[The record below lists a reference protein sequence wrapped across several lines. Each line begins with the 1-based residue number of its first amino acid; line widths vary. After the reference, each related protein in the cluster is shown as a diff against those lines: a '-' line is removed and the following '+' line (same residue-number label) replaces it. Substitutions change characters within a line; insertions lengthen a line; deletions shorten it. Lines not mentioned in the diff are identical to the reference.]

1 MSLTDTAIKTAKP
14 AAKPYKLFDEK
25 GLYLLVD
32 PRGTRLWRLKYRV
45 AGREK
50 VLAIGVYPEVSLA
63 KARERR
69 EDARRLL
76 ADQIDPSARKKAER
90 LAQDDTFEAI
100 AREWLAL
107 QKRGLAEKTFL
118 RKLGWLEDFLFPY
131 LGRHPIAKITA
142 PELLAA
148 LKRIEARGFRE
159 TAHRA
164 RSTASNIL
172 RYAVAT
178 GRAERDIST
187 DLRGA
192 LAPVVTTNRAA
203 ITVPVQI
210 GQLMRT
216 IYAFRGQRTTESA
229 LKLAPL
235 LFVRPT
241 ELRAAEWSEF
251 NLNGEHPEWR
261 IPASRMK
268 MSEEHVVP
276 LPRQAI
282 AILRDLEPITG
293 GGRYVFP
300 SLRGADRPISAN
312 TVNVALRSMGYSGD
326 QITGHGFRAMA
337 STCLN
342 EQGFPPDVIELQ
354 LAHAERNEVRAAY
367 NRAKR
372 IPERRAMMQSWA
384 DYLDKLRL
392 GDSPQRAAAEAGPYL
407 NPTVAPQQK
416 WQLLEE
422 IESFGT

>member
-1 MSLTDTAIKTAKP
+1 MALTDTAIKAAKP
-14 AAKPYKLFDEK
+14 ATKPYRLFDER

-32 PRGTRLWRLKYRV
+32 PRGGRLWRLKYRV
-45 AGREK
+45 DGREK
-50 VLAIGVYPEVSLA
+50 LLAIGAYPDLSLA

-69 EDARRLL
+69 EEARGLL
-76 ADQIDPSARKKAER
+76 NQQIDPGARKKAER
-90 LAQDDTFEAI
+90 VAQADTFESI

-118 RKLGWLEDFLFPY
+118 RKLGWFEDFLFPY
-131 LGRHPIAKITA
+131 LGRHPIAKITV
-142 PELLAA
+142 PDLLAA
-148 LKRIEARGFRE
+148 LKRIEARGMRE

-164 RSTASNIL
+164 RSTASNVF

-178 GRAERDIST
+178 GRAERDITT

-192 LAPVVTTNRAA
+192 LAPVVTTHRAA

-216 IYAFRGQRTTESA
+216 IYAYRGQRPTEAA

-235 LFVRPT
+235 FFVRPT
-241 ELRAAEWSEF
+241 ELRAAEWPEF
-251 NLNGEHPEWR
+251 DLSAEHPEWR

-268 MSEEHVVP
+268 MAEEHIVP
-276 LPRQAI
+276 LADQAM
-282 AILRDLEPITG
+282 AILRDLVPITG
-293 GGRYVFP
+293 DGRYVFP
-300 SLRGADRPISAN
+300 SLRGANRPLSEN
-312 TVNVALRSMGYSGD
+312 TVNFALRSMGYSGD

-384 DYLDKLRL
+384 NFLDKLRL
-392 GDSPQRAAAEAGPYL
+392 GETTQRAAE
-407 NPTVAPQQK
+407 TVLLTNWTSAPIDK
-416 WQLLEE
+416 SQLVEK
-422 IESFGT
+422 IESLQT

>member
-1 MSLTDTAIKTAKP
+1 MALTETAIKTAKP
-14 AAKPYKLFDEK
+14 AEKPYKLSDER
-25 GLYLLVD
+25 GLYLLVK
-32 PRGTRLWRLKYRV
+32 PGGGRLWRLKYRV

-50 VLAIGVYPEVSLA
+50 LLAIGAYPDLSLA

-69 EDARRLL
+69 EEARRLL
-76 ADQIDPSARKKAER
+76 ADRIDPSARKKAER
-90 LAQDDTFEAI
+90 LAQADTFESV
-100 AREWLAL
+100 AREWLEL
-107 QKRGLAEKTFL
+107 QRQGLSEKTFL

-142 PELLAA
+142 PDLLAS

-164 RSTASNIL
+164 RSTASNVL
-172 RYAVAT
+172 RFAVAS
-178 GRAERDIST
+178 GRAERDVSV

-210 GQLMRT
+210 GQLLRS
-216 IYAFRGQRTTESA
+216 IYAYRGQRTTEAA

-251 NLNGEHPEWR
+251 DLTAGDPEWR

-268 MSEEHVVP
+268 MRDEHVVP
-276 LPRQAI
+276 LPRQAVE
-282 AILRDLEPITG
+282 ILRDLEPITG
-293 GGRYVFP
+293 GGRFVFP
-300 SLRGADRPISAN
+300 SLRGAHRPISEN
-312 TVNVALRSMGYSGD
+312 TVNFALRSMGYSGE

-342 EQGFPPDVIELQ
+342 EQGFPPDIIELQ
-354 LAHAERNEVRAAY
+354 LAHSERNEVRAAY

-392 GDSPQRAAAEAGPYL
+392 RDKRPVEIGLLSGRAA
-407 NPTVAPQQK
+407 
-416 WQLLEE
+416 
-422 IESFGT
+422 

>member
-1 MSLTDTAIKTAKP
+1 MSLTETAIKTAKP
-14 AAKPYKLFDEK
+14 AEKPYKLFDER
-25 GLYLLVD
+25 GLYLLVN
-32 PRGTRLWRLKYRV
+32 PGGGRLWRLKYRV

-50 VLAIGVYPEVSLA
+50 LLAIGAYPDLSLA

-69 EDARRLL
+69 DEARRLL

-90 LAQDDTFEAI
+90 LAQADTFEST
-100 AREWLAL
+100 AREWLEL
-107 QKRGLAEKTFL
+107 QRHGLSEKTFL

-131 LGRHPIAKITA
+131 LGRHPVAKITA
-142 PELLAA
+142 PDLLAA

-164 RSTASNIL
+164 RSTASNVL
-172 RYAVAT
+172 RFAVAS
-178 GRAERDIST
+178 GRAERDVSV

-192 LAPVVTTNRAA
+192 LAPVITTNRAA

-210 GQLMRT
+210 GQLMRS
-216 IYAFRGQRTTESA
+216 IYAYRGQRTTEST

-251 NLNGEHPEWR
+251 DLDATDPEWR

-268 MSEEHVVP
+268 MRDEHVVP
-276 LPRQAI
+276 LPRQAVD
-282 AILRDLEPITG
+282 ILRDLAPITG

-300 SLRGADRPISAN
+300 SLRGAHRPISEN
-312 TVNVALRSMGYSGD
+312 TVNFALRSMGYSGE

-354 LAHAERNEVRAAY
+354 LAHSERNEVRAAY

-384 DYLDKLRL
+384 DYLDRLRL
-392 GDSPQRAAAEAGPYL
+392 GGHILAYESRQSSDRAA
-407 NPTVAPQQK
+407 
-416 WQLLEE
+416 
-422 IESFGT
+422 

>member
-1 MSLTDTAIKTAKP
+1 MALTDTAIKAAKP
-14 AAKPYKLFDEK
+14 AAKPYKLFDER

-32 PRGTRLWRLKYRV
+32 PRGARLWRLKYRV
-45 AGREK
+45 DGREK
-50 VLAIGVYPEVSLA
+50 LLAIGAYPDLSLA

-69 EDARRLL
+69 EEARGLL
-76 ADQIDPSARKKAER
+76 NQQIDPGARKKAER
-90 LAQDDTFEAI
+90 VAQADTFESI

-118 RKLGWLEDFLFPY
+118 RKLGWFEDFLFPY
-131 LGRHPIAKITA
+131 LGRHPIAKITV
-142 PELLAA
+142 PDLLAA
-148 LKRIEARGFRE
+148 LKRIEARGMRE

-164 RSTASNIL
+164 RSTASNVF

-178 GRAERDIST
+178 GRAERDITT

-192 LAPVVTTNRAA
+192 LAPVVTTHRAA

-216 IYAFRGQRTTESA
+216 IYAYRGQRPTEAA

-235 LFVRPT
+235 FFVRPT
-241 ELRAAEWSEF
+241 ELRAAEWPEF
-251 NLNGEHPEWR
+251 DLSAEHPEWR

-268 MSEEHVVP
+268 MAEEHIVP
-276 LPRQAI
+276 LADQAM
-282 AILRDLEPITG
+282 AILRDLVPITG
-293 GGRYVFP
+293 DGRYVFP
-300 SLRGADRPISAN
+300 SLRGANRPLSEN
-312 TVNVALRSMGYSGD
+312 TVNFALRSMGYSGD

-384 DYLDKLRL
+384 NFLDKLRL
-392 GDSPQRAAAEAGPYL
+392 GETTQRAAE
-407 NPTVAPQQK
+407 TVLLTNWTSAPIDK
-416 WQLLEE
+416 SQLVEK
-422 IESFGT
+422 IESLQT

>member
-1 MSLTDTAIKTAKP
+1 MSLTDTAIKAAKP
-14 AAKPYKLFDEK
+14 AAKPYKLFDER
-25 GLYLLVD
+25 GLYLLVN
-32 PRGTRLWRLKYRV
+32 PRGGRLWRLKYRV
-45 AGREK
+45 DGREK
-50 VLAIGVYPEVSLA
+50 LLAIGAYPDLSLA

-69 EDARRLL
+69 DDARRLL
-76 ADQIDPSARKKAER
+76 TEQIDPSARKKAER
-90 LAQDDTFEAI
+90 LTQVDTFESI
-100 AREWLAL
+100 AREWPAL

-142 PELLAA
+142 PDLLAA

-164 RSTASNIL
+164 RSTASNVL

-178 GRAERDIST
+178 GRTERDITT

-216 IYAFRGQRTTESA
+216 IFAYRGQRPTESA

-251 NLNGEHPEWR
+251 NLSAEHPEWR

-268 MSEEHVVP
+268 MAEEHVVP
-276 LPRQAI
+276 LAQQAI
-282 AILRDLEPITG
+282 AILRDLAPITG
-293 GGRYVFP
+293 DGRYVFP
-300 SLRGADRPISAN
+300 SLRGANRPLSEN
-312 TVNVALRSMGYSGD
+312 TVNYALRTMGYSGD
-326 QITGHGFRAMA
+326 QITGH
-337 STCLN
+337 
-342 EQGFPPDVIELQ
+342 
-354 LAHAERNEVRAAY
+354 
-367 NRAKR
+367 
-372 IPERRAMMQSWA
+372 
-384 DYLDKLRL
+384 
-392 GDSPQRAAAEAGPYL
+392 
-407 NPTVAPQQK
+407 
-416 WQLLEE
+416 
-422 IESFGT
+422 

>member
-14 AAKPYKLFDEK
+14 AAKPYKLFDER

-32 PRGTRLWRLKYRV
+32 PRGGRLWRLKYRV
-45 AGREK
+45 DGREK
-50 VLAIGVYPEVSLA
+50 LLAIGAYPDLSLA

-69 EDARRLL
+69 DEARRLL
-76 ADQIDPSARKKAER
+76 TQQIDPGARKKAER
-90 LAQDDTFEAI
+90 IAQADTFESI

-142 PELLAA
+142 PDLLAA

-164 RSTASNIL
+164 RSTASNVL

-178 GRAERDIST
+178 GRAERDFT
-187 DLRGA
+187 PDLRGA

-203 ITVPVQI
+203 ITVPSQI

-216 IYAFRGQRTTESA
+216 IYAYRGQRPTESA

-251 NLNGEHPEWR
+251 DLNAENPEWR
-261 IPASRMK
+261 IPAGRMK
-268 MSEEHVVP
+268 MRDEHVVP
-276 LPRQAI
+276 LPRQAVE
-282 AILRDLEPITG
+282 ILRDLEAITS

-300 SLRGADRPISAN
+300 SLRGADRPLSEN
-312 TVNVALRSMGYSGD
+312 TVNFALRSMGYSGEE
-326 QITGHGFRAMA
+326 ITGHGFRAMA

-342 EQGFPPDVIELQ
+342 EQGFPPDIIELQ
-354 LAHAERNEVRAAY
+354 LAHSERNEVRAAY

-372 IPERRAMMQSWA
+372 IPERRALMQCWA

-392 GDSPQRAAAEAGPYL
+392 GDSTHRTAETESLIDQTA
-407 NPTVAPQQK
+407 TPQQK
-416 WQLLEE
+416 WQVLEE
-422 IESFGT
+422 IETFGT

>member
-14 AAKPYKLFDEK
+14 GAKPYKLFDEK
-25 GLYLLVD
+25 GLYLLVN
-32 PRGTRLWRLKYRV
+32 PRGARLWRLKYRV
-45 AGREK
+45 DGREK
-50 VLAIGVYPEVSLA
+50 VLAIGPYPEVSLA

-69 EDARRLL
+69 EEARRSL
-76 ADQIDPSARKKAER
+76 ADQIDPGVRKRAER
-90 LAQDDTFEAI
+90 LAQTDTFEAI

-107 QKRGLAEKTFL
+107 QKRGLSEKTFL

-142 PELLAA
+142 PEILAA

-178 GRAERDIST
+178 GRAERDITT

-216 IYAFRGQRTTESA
+216 IYAYRGQRPTESA

-251 NLNGEHPEWR
+251 DLNAEHPEWR

-268 MSEEHVVP
+268 MAEEHVVP

-282 AILRDLEPITG
+282 AILRDLQPITG
-293 GGRYVFP
+293 DGRYVFP
-300 SLRGADRPISAN
+300 SLRGADRPISGN
-312 TVNVALRSMGYSGD
+312 TVNFALRSMGYSGD

-354 LAHAERNEVRAAY
+354 LAHAERSEVRAAY

-372 IPERRAMMQSWA
+372 IQERRAMMQSWA
-384 DYLDKLRL
+384 DYLDRLRM
-392 GDSPQRAAAEAGPYL
+392 GDTTQSAAESGTLL
-407 NPTVAPQQK
+407 NRTMAPQQK

-422 IESFGT
+422 TETFGT

>member
-1 MSLTDTAIKTAKP
+1 MSLTETAIKAAKP

-25 GLYLLVD
+25 GLYLLVN
-32 PRGTRLWRLKYRV
+32 PRGGRLWRLKYRV

-50 VLAIGVYPEVSLA
+50 LLAIGSYPDLSLV
-63 KARERR
+63 KARDRR
-69 EDARRLL
+69 DDARRLL
-76 ADQIDPSARKKAER
+76 VDQIDPSARKKAER
-90 LAQDDTFEAI
+90 LAQADTFEGI
-100 AREWLAL
+100 AREWLEL
-107 QKRGLAEKTFL
+107 QKNGLSEKTYL

-142 PELLAA
+142 PDLLAA

-164 RSTASNIL
+164 RSTASNVL
-172 RYAVAT
+172 RFAVSS

-203 ITVPVQI
+203 ITVPAHI
-210 GQLMRT
+210 GQLLRS
-216 IYAFRGQRTTESA
+216 IYLYRGQRTTESA

-251 NLNGEHPEWR
+251 HLEAEHPEWR

-268 MSEEHVVP
+268 MAEEHVVP
-276 LPRQAI
+276 LPHQAI
-282 AILRDLEPITG
+282 AILRDLAPITSS
-293 GGRYVFP
+293 GRYVFP
-300 SLRGADRPISAN
+300 SLRGAHRPISEN
-312 TVNVALRSMGYSGD
+312 TVNFALRSMGYSGE

-354 LAHAERNEVRAAY
+354 LAHSERNEVRAAY

-384 DYLDKLRL
+384 DYLDRLRL
-392 GDSPQRAAAEAGPYL
+392 DDRTGDAAKRSLPRIELVRRAIATTA
-407 NPTVAPQQK
+407 
-416 WQLLEE
+416 
-422 IESFGT
+422 

>member
-1 MSLTDTAIKTAKP
+1 MSLTDTAIKAAKP
-14 AAKPYKLFDEK
+14 ATKGYKLFDER
-25 GLYLLVD
+25 GLYLLVK
-32 PRGTRLWRLKYRV
+32 PNGGRLWHLKYRV
-45 AGREK
+45 DGREK
-50 VLAIGVYPEVSLA
+50 VLSLGVYPDLSLA

-69 EDARRLL
+69 DEARGLL
-76 ADQIDPSARKKAER
+76 TQQIDPGARKKAQR
-90 LAQDDTFEAI
+90 LAQADTFESI

-107 QKRGLAEKTFL
+107 QKPGLTEKTFL

-131 LGRHPIAKITA
+131 IGRHPIAKIAA
-142 PELLAA
+142 PDLLAA

-178 GRAERDIST
+178 GRAERDFTI

-203 ITVPVQI
+203 ITVPSQI

-216 IYAFRGQRTTESA
+216 IYTYRGQRPTECA

-251 NLNGEHPEWR
+251 NLNAEHSEWR

-268 MSEEHVVP
+268 MRDEHLVP
-276 LPRQAI
+276 LARQAVE
-282 AILRDLEPITG
+282 ILRDLKTITG

-300 SLRGADRPISAN
+300 SLRGADRPLSEN
-312 TVNVALRSMGYSGD
+312 TVNYALRSMGYSGEE
-326 QITGHGFRAMA
+326 ITGHGFRAMA

-342 EQGFPPDVIELQ
+342 EQGFAPDIIELQ
-354 LAHAERNEVRAAY
+354 LAHSERNEVRAAY
-367 NRAKR
+367 NRATR
-372 IPERRAMMQSWA
+372 IPERRAMMQTWA
-384 DYLDKLRL
+384 NYLDKLRL
-392 GDSPQRAAAEAGPYL
+392 GDAAQPAVESETFTNEPG
-407 NPTVAPQQK
+407 APQK
-416 WQLLEE
+416 EWQLLEE
-422 IESFGT
+422 I

>member
-1 MSLTDTAIKTAKP
+1 MSLTDTAIKAAKP
-14 AAKPYKLFDEK
+14 AAKGYKLFDER
-25 GLYLLVD
+25 GLYLLVK
-32 PRGTRLWRLKYRV
+32 PNGGRLWHLKYRID
-45 AGREK
+45 GREK
-50 VLAIGVYPEVSLA
+50 VLSLGVYPDLSLA

-69 EDARRLL
+69 DEARGLL
-76 ADQIDPSARKKAER
+76 TQQIDPGARKKAQR
-90 LAQDDTFEAI
+90 LALADTFESI

-131 LGRHPIAKITA
+131 LGRHPIAKITV
-142 PELLAA
+142 PDLLAA

-164 RSTASNIL
+164 RSTASNVF

-178 GRAERDIST
+178 GRAERDITT

-216 IYAFRGQRTTESA
+216 IYTYRGQRPTEAA

-235 LFVRPT
+235 FFVRPT

-251 NLNGEHPEWR
+251 DLSGEHPEWR
-261 IPASRMK
+261 IPARRMK
-268 MSEEHVVP
+268 MDEEHIVP
-276 LPRQAI
+276 LANQAI

-293 GGRYVFP
+293 DGRYVFP
-300 SLRGADRPISAN
+300 SLRGARPLSEN
-312 TVNVALRSMGYSGD
+312 TVNFALRSMGYSGD

-392 GDSPQRAAAEAGPYL
+392 GNTTQRATASRPFL
-407 NPTVAPQQK
+407 DVTVAPQQE
-416 WQLLEE
+416 WQILEE
-422 IESFGT
+422 EI

>member
-1 MSLTDTAIKTAKP
+1 MSLTDTAIKAAKP
-14 AAKPYKLFDEK
+14 AAKGYKLFDER
-25 GLYLLVD
+25 GLYLLVK
-32 PRGTRLWRLKYRV
+32 PNGGRLWHLKYRV
-45 AGREK
+45 DGREK
-50 VLAIGVYPEVSLA
+50 VLSLGVYPDLSLA

-69 EDARRLL
+69 DEARGLL
-76 ADQIDPSARKKAER
+76 SQQIDPGARKKAQR
-90 LAQDDTFEAI
+90 MALADTFESI

-131 LGRHPIAKITA
+131 LGRHSIAKITV
-142 PELLAA
+142 PDLLAA

-164 RSTASNIL
+164 RSTASNVF

-178 GRAERDIST
+178 GRAERDITT

-216 IYAFRGQRTTESA
+216 IYAYRGQRPTEAA

-235 LFVRPT
+235 FFVRPT

-251 NLNGEHPEWR
+251 DLRAEHPEWR

-268 MSEEHVVP
+268 MAEEHIVP
-276 LPRQAI
+276 LADQAI

-300 SLRGADRPISAN
+300 SLRGARPLSEN
-312 TVNVALRSMGYSGD
+312 TVNFALRSMGYSGD

-384 DYLDKLRL
+384 DYLERLRL
-392 GDSPQRAAAEAGPYL
+392 GDTTQRAAETGL
-407 NPTVAPQQK
+407 LTNRTSAPIDK
-416 WQLLEE
+416 SQLVEK
-422 IESFGT
+422 IESLQT

>member
-1 MSLTDTAIKTAKP
+1 MLTETAIKAAKP
-14 AAKPYKLFDEK
+14 GAKPYKLSDER
-25 GLYLLVD
+25 GLYLLVN
-32 PRGTRLWRLKYRV
+32 PGGGRLWRLKYRV

-50 VLAIGVYPEVSLA
+50 LLAIGAYPDLSLA

-69 EDARRLL
+69 DEARRLL
-76 ADQIDPSARKKAER
+76 VDQIDPSARKKAER
-90 LAQDDTFEAI
+90 LAQADTFESI
-100 AREWLAL
+100 GREWLEL
-107 QKRGLAEKTFL
+107 QRHGLSEKTFL
-118 RKLGWLEDFLFPY
+118 RKVGWLEDFLFPY

-142 PELLAA
+142 PDLLAA

-164 RSTASNIL
+164 RSTASNVL
-172 RYAVAT
+172 RFAVAS
-178 GRAERDIST
+178 GRAERDVSV

-192 LAPVVTTNRAA
+192 LAPVTTTNRAA
-203 ITVPVQI
+203 ITVPAQI
-210 GQLMRT
+210 GQLMRS
-216 IYAFRGQRTTESA
+216 IYVYRGQLTTESA

-251 NLNGEHPEWR
+251 DLNANDPEWR

-268 MSEEHVVP
+268 MRDEHVVP
-276 LPRQAI
+276 LPRQAVE
-282 AILRDLEPITG
+282 ILGDLEPITG

-300 SLRGADRPISAN
+300 SLRGAHRPISEN
-312 TVNVALRSMGYSGD
+312 TVNFALRSMGYSGE

-354 LAHAERNEVRAAY
+354 LAHSERNEVRAAY

-392 GDSPQRAAAEAGPYL
+392 GHIRPAEIGLLSGRAA
-407 NPTVAPQQK
+407 
-416 WQLLEE
+416 
-422 IESFGT
+422 

>member
-1 MSLTDTAIKTAKP
+1 MSLTDTAIKAAKP
-14 AAKPYKLFDEK
+14 AAKGYKLFDER
-25 GLYLLVD
+25 GLYLLVK
-32 PRGTRLWRLKYRV
+32 PNGGRLWHLKYRV
-45 AGREK
+45 DGREK
-50 VLAIGVYPEVSLA
+50 VLSLGVYPDLSLA

-69 EDARRLL
+69 DEARGLL
-76 ADQIDPSARKKAER
+76 SQQIDPGARKKAQR
-90 LAQDDTFEAI
+90 VAQADTFESI

-131 LGRHPIAKITA
+131 LGRHPIAKVTV
-142 PELLAA
+142 PDLLAA
-148 LKRIEARGFRE
+148 LKRIETRGMRE

-164 RSTASNIL
+164 RSTASNVF

-178 GRAERDIST
+178 GRAERDITT

-203 ITVPVQI
+203 ITVPSQI

-216 IYAFRGQRTTESA
+216 IYTYRGQRPTESA

-235 LFVRPT
+235 VFVRPT

-251 NLNGEHPEWR
+251 NLNAAHPEWR

-268 MSEEHVVP
+268 MRDEHVVP
-276 LPRQAI
+276 LAHQAVE
-282 AILRDLEPITG
+282 ILRDLETITG

-300 SLRGADRPISAN
+300 SLRGADRPLSENTAN
-312 TVNVALRSMGYSGD
+312 YALRSMGYSGEE
-326 QITGHGFRAMA
+326 ITGHGFRAMA

-342 EQGFPPDVIELQ
+342 EQGFAPDIIELQ
-354 LAHAERNEVRAAY
+354 LAHSERNEVRAAY
-367 NRAKR
+367 NRATR

-392 GDSPQRAAAEAGPYL
+392 GDGGYREVEIGPLIDRTAAPL
-407 NPTVAPQQK
+407 QK
-416 WQLLEE
+416 RQVLEE
-422 IESFGT
+422 ID

>member
-1 MSLTDTAIKTAKP
+1 MSLTETAIKTAKP

-25 GLYLLVD
+25 GLYLLVS
-32 PRGTRLWRLKYRV
+32 PRGGRLWRLKYRV

-50 VLAIGVYPEVSLA
+50 LLAIGIYPDLSLA

-69 EDARRLL
+69 DEARRLL
-76 ADQIDPSARKKAER
+76 VDQIDPSARKKAER
-90 LAQDDTFEAI
+90 MADANTFEGI
-100 AREWLAL
+100 AREWLEL
-107 QKRGLAEKTFL
+107 QRHGLSEKTFL

-142 PELLAA
+142 PDLLAA
-148 LKRIEARGFRE
+148 LKRIEARGFHE

-164 RSTASNIL
+164 RSTASNVL
-172 RYAVAT
+172 RYAVAS
-178 GRAERDIST
+178 GRAERDISV

-192 LAPVVTTNRAA
+192 LAPVITTNRAA
-203 ITVPVQI
+203 ITVPAHI
-210 GQLMRT
+210 GQLLRS
-216 IYAFRGQRTTESA
+216 IYLYRGQRTTECA

-251 NLNGEHPEWR
+251 HLEAEFPEWR

-268 MSEEHVVP
+268 MAEEHIVP
-276 LPRQAI
+276 LPHQAI
-282 AILRDLEPITG
+282 AILRDLEPITSN
-293 GGRYVFP
+293 GRYVFP
-300 SLRGADRPISAN
+300 SLRGAHRPISEN
-312 TVNVALRSMGYSGD
+312 TVNFALRSMGYSGE

-354 LAHAERNEVRAAY
+354 LAHSERNEVRAAY

-372 IPERRAMMQSWA
+372 ISERRAMMQSWA
-384 DYLDKLRL
+384 NYLDKLRL
-392 GDSPQRAAAEAGPYL
+392 DDRTSDTARNSLPRIELVRRVIAATG
-407 NPTVAPQQK
+407 
-416 WQLLEE
+416 
-422 IESFGT
+422 

>member
-1 MSLTDTAIKTAKP
+1 MALTDTAIKAAKP
-14 AAKPYKLFDEK
+14 AAKPYKLFDER

-32 PRGTRLWRLKYRV
+32 PRGGRLWRLKYRV
-45 AGREK
+45 DGREK
-50 VLAIGVYPEVSLA
+50 LLAIGAYPDLSLA

-69 EDARRLL
+69 EEARGLL
-76 ADQIDPSARKKAER
+76 TQQIDPGVRKKAER
-90 LAQDDTFEAI
+90 VAQADTFESI

-131 LGRHPIAKITA
+131 VGRHPIAKITV
-142 PELLAA
+142 PDLLAA

-164 RSTASNIL
+164 RSTASNVF

-178 GRAERDIST
+178 GRAQRDITT

-216 IYAFRGQRTTESA
+216 IYAYRGQRPTEAA

-235 LFVRPT
+235 FFVRPT

-251 NLNGEHPEWR
+251 DLDAENPEWR

-268 MSEEHVVP
+268 MPEEHVVP
-276 LPRQAI
+276 LAQQAI
-282 AILRDLEPITG
+282 AILRDLAPITG
-293 GGRYVFP
+293 EGRYVFP
-300 SLRGADRPISAN
+300 SLRGANRPLSEN
-312 TVNVALRSMGYSGD
+312 TVNFALRSMGYSGEE
-326 QITGHGFRAMA
+326 ITGHGFRAMA

-392 GDSPQRAAAEAGPYL
+392 GDATRRAPGSATLL
-407 NPTVAPQQK
+407 NRPAAPQQK
-416 WQLLEE
+416 WALLEE
-422 IESFGT
+422 SETFGT